1 MKISTIVPIYNE
13 EKILSSNFSFFK
25 SLAQRVELIF
35 VDGQSTDRSCEIA
48 GQCAKVLC
56 GQKGRAV
63 QMNQGGY
70 AARGNLLL
78 FLHADSVISQETLI
92 SIEKVA
98 GTNFIGGCLTQ
109 RIDKEAFIY
118 RLIEAQGNFRAK
130 FSKIFYGDQGIFVKK
145 DAFFE
150 VGGFPQAPIME
161 DVLFTRDL
169 RKIGET
175 IVLPDKVFVSAR
187 RWEKKGVV
195 RTTLLYNLIILLFKL
210 GVPLKRIKLI
220 YGDLR

>member
-1 MKISTIVPIYNE
+1 
-13 EKILSSNFSFFK
+13 
-25 SLAQRVELIF
+25 
-35 VDGQSTDRSCEIA
+35 
-48 GQCAKVLC
+48 
-56 GQKGRAV
+56 
-63 QMNQGGY
+63 
-70 AARGNLLL
+70 
-78 FLHADSVISQETLI
+78 
-92 SIEKVA
+92 
-98 GTNFIGGCLTQ
+98 
-109 RIDKEAFIY
+109 
-118 RLIEAQGNFRAK
+118 
-130 FSKIFYGDQGIFVKK
+130 
-145 DAFFE
+145 
-150 VGGFPQAPIME
+150 ME